1 MNVHSS
7 ITHKSQELGAIQ
19 MPVNEWMEKPTV
31 SIHTMEYESVVKKDW
46 STDTLP
52 HGWTSKPW
60 CCVKEAKHKKS
71 HVVWFHFYEMVKLDK
86 AIEIESWL
94 VVAWGNGNG
103 GEEKLLN
110 AHGVFIWDDEI
121 FCN

>member
-1 MNVHSS
+1 MNVNSS
-7 ITHKSQELGAIQ
+7 ITHKGQELGAIQ
-19 MPVNEWMEKPTV
+19 MSINEWMEKPTV
-31 SIHTMEYESVVKKDW
+31 FIHTMGYESVIKKEW

-60 CCVKEAKHKKS
+60 CCVKEAKHEKS
-71 HVVWFHFYEMVKLDK
+71 HVVWSHLYEMVKLDK

-94 VVAWGNGNG
+94 VVARGNGNG

-110 AHGVFIWDDEI
+110 A
-121 FCN
+121 